1 MSLGAEAWVTV
12 VAFTEVLRRCAWSYF
27 RVENEHAT
35 NCGMFRATLEVPLP
49 FQDGELTDEEDEPV
63 AFVGAP
69 VSSVSGRRE
78 SVGAFDGIVKTLT
91 GTPVKRDSPAVSSAG
106 LVKEGSGVSAAF
118 ANGGARPSDPA
129 TMSKDDENTVLNA
142 TTEND
147 KASVGVDAVRPQL
160 ALSEDEA
167 EREMHSEHSD
177 DHSDDHSDHST
188 GSNAGDSDDDREF
201 GRRLS
206 RRFSLVHY
214 DVSDFDDPSSDPNSD
229 PSSAAASD
237 DADAIESKSSKR
249 LNPPRRKGSRLN
261 PEFSGGAHASPTKSA
276 RSRRQSFSFE
286 TVVTVPTPP
295 VSQLT
300 AAAQVE
306 SPAQQ
311 RRSRGL
317 EAIAKLVEHKDLRDS
332 GCDDDEDDDDDLDAG
347 DEKKVD

>member
-63 AFVGAP
+63 AVVGAP

-78 SVGAFDGIVKTLT
+78 SVGAFSGIVKTLT
-91 GTPVKRDSPAVSSAG
+91 GTPVKRESPAVSSGG
-106 LVKEGSGVSAAF
+106 LVKEGSGVSAKF
-118 ANGGARPSDPA
+118 VGGDARDDPA
-129 TMSKDDENTVLNA
+129 MSKDDSNTVNA

-147 KASVGVDAVRPQL
+147 KVGVGVDAVRPQL

-167 EREMHSEHSD
+167 EREMHS

-188 GSNAGDSDDDREF
+188 GSNAGDSDDDRVF

-206 RRFSLVHY
+206 RRFSLVHS

-261 PEFSGGAHASPTKSA
+261 PEFSGGAHALPTKSA

-332 GCDDDEDDDDDLDAG
+332 GCDDDEDDDNDLDAG